1 MNKDIL
7 HITNGN
13 HLTDYL
19 KDLEIEGAFLTWQEM
34 LCEGPTLTQIDSQQ
48 FIDTRKDFLK
58 NVYAIDVNEDEIKNE
73 LAILNNPDNFS
84 EIILW
89 FEFDLFCHINLLG
102 VIKLLQEKHINL
114 PIFLVCS
121 GRIEGEKNLK
131 GLSELTS
138 EQLLNHYD
146 NKVRLLDSDLDLAR
160 TIWHIYCGKD
170 HNLLKPFI
178 LKNSSFIYLNSCL
191 KAHLKRFP
199 NLKNGLNV
207 LEENILSIIRDKD
220 VKSKG
225 HLIGY
230 ALNFQGYYG
239 YGDIQILRIID
250 LLAIFYEETETR
262 ITLNRKGHEALI
274 GIHNFASEIND
285 TITFGG
291 INRMDYYFSTK
302 QNELIKK

>member
-19 KDLEIEGAFLTWQEM
+19 KDLEIEGPFLTWQEM

>member
-160 TIWHIYCGKD
+160 IIWHIYCGKD

-178 LKNSSFIYLNSCL
+178 LKNSSFIYLNSSL

>member
-58 NVYAIDVNEDEIKNE
+58 NVYTIDVNEDEIKNE

-84 EIILW
+84 EIVLW

>member
-1 MNKDIL
+1 
-7 HITNGN
+7 
-13 HLTDYL
+13 
-19 KDLEIEGAFLTWQEM
+19 
-34 LCEGPTLTQIDSQQ
+34 
-48 FIDTRKDFLK
+48 
-58 NVYAIDVNEDEIKNE
+58 
-73 LAILNNPDNFS
+73 
-84 EIILW
+84 
-89 FEFDLFCHINLLG
+89 
-102 VIKLLQEKHINL
+102 
-114 PIFLVCS
+114 
-121 GRIEGEKNLK
+121 
-131 GLSELTS
+131 
-138 EQLLNHYD
+138 
-146 NKVRLLDSDLDLAR
+146 
-160 TIWHIYCGKD
+160 
-170 HNLLKPFI
+170 
-178 LKNSSFIYLNSCL
+178 
-191 KAHLKRFP
+191 
-199 NLKNGLNV
+199 LNV